1 MESRSAILL
10 AVGAGS
16 ACLLVGLLLLR
27 SESLAADEQGGGAQ
41 DALAEPAVAPEAAT
55 QDLPD
60 LDRQDAPSL
69 AGTREPIAPD
79 PRRSTPSAFAPAE
92 TDEFVPEKPP
102 APRDLPE
109 STREEM
115 VRKREALVREIN
127 ERSHPFF
134 AERFNGNLAVR
145 ISDRCEYSGTPA
157 DPVEIFAVRLIP
169 GEGSYRTALARQDFP
184 ELYALKDEVIRL
196 EGLLCAR

>member
-10 AVGAGS
+10 AAGACS
-16 ACLLVGLLLLR
+16 ACLLIGLLL
-27 SESLAADEQGGGAQ
+27 SQSDSTAAAEQAGEEQ
-41 DALAEPAVAPEAAT
+41 DAVVAPAVSTEVSAQA
-55 QDLPD
+55 LPG
-60 LDRQDAPSL
+60 LDRPDAPSL
-69 AGTREPIAPD
+69 ASTREPVVPD
-79 PRRSTPSAFAPAE
+79 PRRSTPSAFRPTETAE
-92 TDEFVPEKPP
+92 VEPSPS
-102 APRDLPE
+102 PRDLPE

-115 VRKREALVREIN
+115 IRKREALVREIN

-134 AERFNGNLAVR
+134 AERFNGNLAVL

-169 GEGSYRTALARQDFP
+169 GEGSYRTALERRDFP